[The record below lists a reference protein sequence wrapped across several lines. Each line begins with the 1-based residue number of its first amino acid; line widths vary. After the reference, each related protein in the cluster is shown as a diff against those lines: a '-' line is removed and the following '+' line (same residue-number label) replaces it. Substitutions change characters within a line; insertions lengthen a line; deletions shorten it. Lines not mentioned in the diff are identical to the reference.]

1 LAGLRDLYPH
11 KTLVYGTAGI
21 GAFLGSFLVVYLNVE
36 DNVVFPFSDI
46 TMIII
51 VSLLFFILP
60 NFMEFS
66 YQRWRQQID
75 DAVPVLLTDVAA
87 NVKSGINLD
96 RALEMAADRNYGPLT
111 VELKKLKTQL
121 KLGVPFEEAM
131 ERLIKRVKT
140 TMVKRTFGLLVQ
152 ANRAG
157 GKIEQLLDT
166 IQGDAND
173 LYLLEK
179 ERRTSI
185 RPYVVII
192 YIAFAVF
199 LAVSVLLVD
208 SFFTAVLNHPATSTA
223 TTGTFGSLS
232 GLTLPT
238 VKDLFLQMALI
249 EAIFGGFG
257 AGKLGEGS
265 FSGGFKHVL
274 IMAGITIV
282 VFYVFVS
289 R

>member
-1 LAGLRDLYPH
+1 LPGLRDLYPH
-11 KTLVYGTAGI
+11 KNIVYGSAVG
-21 GAFLGSFLVVYLNVE
+21 GAAVADLLLIYFNLADHVSY
-36 DNVVFPFSDI
+36 PFSDI
-46 TMIII
+46 TMIIL
-51 VSLLFFILP
+51 VSLIFFILP

-66 YQRWRQQID
+66 YQRWRQRID
-75 DAVPVLLTDVAA
+75 DAIPVLLTDVSA
-87 NVKSGINLD
+87 NVKTGINLD

-111 VELKKLKTQL
+111 VELQRLRTQL
-121 KLGVPFEEAM
+121 KLGVPFEDAM
-131 ERLIKRVKT
+131 DRLIRRVKT

-157 GKIEQLLDT
+157 GKIEDLLDT
-166 IQGDAND
+166 IQTDAND

-192 YIAFAVF
+192 YIAFGVF

-208 SFFTAVLNHPATSTA
+208 SFFTSVLQNHAQSSTGA
-223 TTGTFGSLS
+223 FGSLS

-274 IMAGITIV
+274 IMAGITVLI
-282 VFYVFVS
+282 FYLFVT

>member
-11 KTLVYGTAGI
+11 KNLVYGIAAAGAVVASI
-21 GAFLGSFLVVYLNVE
+21 LLVYFNIADHVAY
-36 DNVVFPFSDI
+36 PFSDVVMVI
-46 TMIII
+46 L
-51 VSLLFFILP
+51 VSLLFFVLP

-66 YQRWRQQID
+66 YQRWRQRID
-75 DAVPVLLTDVAA
+75 DAVPTLLTDVSA
-87 NVKSGINLD
+87 NVKTGINLD
-96 RALEMAADRNYGPLT
+96 RALEMAADRDYGPLT
-111 VELKKLKTQL
+111 VELQKLKTQL
-121 KLGVPFEEAM
+121 RLGVPFDVAM
-131 ERLIKRVKT
+131 DRLIKRVKT
-140 TMVKRTFGLLVQ
+140 TMVTRTFGLLMQ

-157 GKIEQLLDT
+157 GKIEELLDT
-166 IQGDAND
+166 IQTDAND

-192 YIAFAVF
+192 YIAFGVF

-208 SFFTAVLNHPATSTA
+208 SFFTSVLGTHATTA
-223 TTGTFGSLS
+223 TGGFGSLS

-274 IMAGITIV
+274 IMAGITV
-282 VFYVFVS
+282 LVFYLFVT

>member
-1 LAGLRDLYPH
+1 MPGLRDLYPH
-11 KTLVYGTAGI
+11 KNIVYGSAVG
-21 GAFLGSFLVVYLNVE
+21 GAAVADLLLIYFNLADHVSY
-36 DNVVFPFSDI
+36 PFSDI
-46 TMIII
+46 TMIIL
-51 VSLLFFILP
+51 VSLIFFILP

-66 YQRWRQQID
+66 YQRWRQRID
-75 DAVPVLLTDVAA
+75 DAIPVLLTDVSA
-87 NVKSGINLD
+87 NVKTGINLD

-111 VELKKLKTQL
+111 VELQRLRTQL
-121 KLGVPFEEAM
+121 KLGVPFEDAM
-131 ERLIKRVKT
+131 DRLIRRVKT

-157 GKIEQLLDT
+157 GKIEDLLDT
-166 IQGDAND
+166 IQTDAND

-192 YIAFAVF
+192 YIAFGVF

-208 SFFTAVLNHPATSTA
+208 SFFTSVLQNHAQSSTGA
-223 TTGTFGSLS
+223 FGSLS

-274 IMAGITIV
+274 IMAGITVLI
-282 VFYVFVS
+282 FYLFVT

>member
-1 LAGLRDLYPH
+1 MAGLRDLYPH
-11 KTLVYGTAGI
+11 KGLVYGLCSV
-21 GAFLGSFLVVYLNVE
+21 GAVMASILVVYLNLAEHVA
-36 DNVVFPFSDI
+36 FPFSDI
-46 TMIII
+46 VMVIL
-51 VSLLFFILP
+51 VSLLFFVLP

-66 YQRWRQQID
+66 YQRWRQRID
-75 DAVPVLLTDVAA
+75 DAVPALLTDISA
-87 NVKSGINLD
+87 NVKTGINLD

-111 VELKKLKTQL
+111 IELQRLRTQL
-121 KLGVPFEEAM
+121 KLGVPFEDAID
-131 ERLIKRVKT
+131 RLVKRVKT

-157 GKIEQLLDT
+157 GKVEQLLDT
-166 IQGDAND
+166 IQADAND
-173 LYLLEK
+173 IYLLEK

-192 YIAFAVF
+192 YIAFGVF

-208 SFFTAVLNHPATSTA
+208 SFFTSVLQNHTQTT

-232 GLTLPT
+232 GLTLPV

-274 IMAGITIV
+274 IMAGITV
-282 VFYVFVS
+282 LVFYLFVTH
-289 R
+289 

>member
-1 LAGLRDLYPH
+1 MAGLRDLYPH
-11 KTLVYGTAGI
+11 KNLVYGIAAAGAVVASI
-21 GAFLGSFLVVYLNVE
+21 LLVYFNIADHVAY
-36 DNVVFPFSDI
+36 PFSDVVMVI
-46 TMIII
+46 L
-51 VSLLFFILP
+51 VSLLFFVLP

-66 YQRWRQQID
+66 YQRWRQRID
-75 DAVPVLLTDVAA
+75 DAVPTLLTDVSA
-87 NVKSGINLD
+87 NVKTGINLD
-96 RALEMAADRNYGPLT
+96 RALEMAADRDYGPLT
-111 VELKKLKTQL
+111 VELQKLKTQL
-121 KLGVPFEEAM
+121 RLGVPFDVAM
-131 ERLIKRVKT
+131 DRLIKRVKT
-140 TMVKRTFGLLVQ
+140 TMVTRTFGLLMQ

-157 GKIEQLLDT
+157 GKIEELLDT
-166 IQGDAND
+166 IQTDAND

-192 YIAFAVF
+192 YIAFGVF

-208 SFFTAVLNHPATSTA
+208 SFFTSVLGTHATTA
-223 TTGTFGSLS
+223 TGGFGSLS

-274 IMAGITIV
+274 IMAGITV
-282 VFYVFVS
+282 LVFYLFVT